1 MNLLFLYLLACAG
14 GGPAGRPAPPG
25 DGPAPDTGPDTGADA
40 PACFADADGDG
51 AGDRQAPAPCGGRA
65 VSNAAD
71 CDDAAPA
78 VHPGAPEV
86 CNGVDDDCDAR
97 IDDADDSLTDGLPFY
112 VDADGDGHGGSTVRT
127 ACSAASGG
135 GALVDGDC
143 DDADPTIHPG
153 ADEGCDGIDRDCD
166 GLTST
171 TAGSAATCPAT
182 TCAAVLAAAGGAAP
196 DGAYWLA
203 LPSGSLARVWCDMT
217 TDGGGWTLGFLRN
230 TAATASQPDFG
241 GAEHDLAGLAVS
253 PAAASAS
260 SLPALASL
268 DLNALDW
275 AELRVDAA
283 HAGLVT
289 YQSRPIPRTALRIPF
304 GQDGYTLYGGET
316 GYYWCGGAAS
326 YTDAGIGAV
335 NNPPGAP
342 ADCKGHGF
350 LGSGWDFSESDAPNT
365 GLTLCGGDGSY
376 WLTAGWATS
385 VVYYGGAGGAQAIWV
400 R

>member
-1 MNLLFLYLLACAG
+1 M
-14 GGPAGRPAPPG
+14 
-25 DGPAPDTGPDTGADA
+25 
-40 PACFADADGDG
+40 
-51 AGDRQAPAPCGGRA
+51 
-65 VSNAAD
+65 
-71 CDDAAPA
+71 
-78 VHPGAPEV
+78 
-86 CNGVDDDCDAR
+86 
-97 IDDADDSLTDGLPFY
+97 
-112 VDADGDGHGGSTVRT
+112 
-127 ACSAASGG
+127 
-135 GALVDGDC
+135 
-143 DDADPTIHPG
+143 
-153 ADEGCDGIDRDCD
+153 
-166 GLTST
+166 
-171 TAGSAATCPAT
+171 ATAT
-182 TCAAVLAAAGGAAP
+182 TP
-196 DGAYWLA
+196 TP
-203 LPSGSLARVWCDMT
+203 PSTPGPTR
-217 TDGGGWTLGFLRN
+217 
-230 TAATASQPDFG
+230 AATASIATATASPPPPPAARPPVPPPPAPPSSPPPAAPPPTAPTGSRCPRAASPGFG
-241 GAEHDLAGLAVS
+241 ATRPRTGAAGPSASSATPPPRPASPTSAGAEHDLAGLAVS

-275 AELRVDAA
+275 EELRVDAA

-289 YQSRPIPRTALRIPF
+289 YQSRPIPRSALRIPF

-376 WLTAGWATS
+376 WLTAGWAAS